1 MSGSI
6 IDLPMTSAS
15 VLAASPSRMMRMYI
29 STGVTRL
36 VAASSAMV
44 VIFGG
49 GIRLEL
55 GDGDVLR
62 ASVVSQGFFDAGG
75 ILVLLVGHDDFDVG
89 VPGVVGIAVGE
100 EIDSASA
107 RGFDDADVLGRFVPD
122 ADGADLD
129 VRMLDGNVGA
139 FADGDFFVERGE
151 TFVAFV
157 ANVGHVEAA
166 VCRGDFGFGDDFIGG
181 TVAGDVV
188 FEAGGE

>member
-44 VIFGG
+44 VIFVG

-89 VPGVVGIAVGE
+89 VPRVVGVAVGHK
-100 EIDSASA
+100 IDAAVSD
-107 RGFDDADVLGRFVPD
+107 GFDDAMYFGRFCP
-122 ADGADLD
+122 
-129 VRMLDGNVGA
+129 
-139 FADGDFFVERGE
+139 
-151 TFVAFV
+151 
-157 ANVGHVEAA
+157 
-166 VCRGDFGFGDDFIGG
+166 
-181 TVAGDVV
+181 
-188 FEAGGE
+188 